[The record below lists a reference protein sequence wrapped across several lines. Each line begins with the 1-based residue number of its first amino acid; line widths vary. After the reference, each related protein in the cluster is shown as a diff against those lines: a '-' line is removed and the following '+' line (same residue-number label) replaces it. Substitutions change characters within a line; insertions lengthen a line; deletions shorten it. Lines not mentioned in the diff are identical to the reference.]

1 MSVGHISMGLPIETQ
16 KRRNSEMSTMLTIP
30 KLEMSMSEGTLAE
43 WKVEDGATVA
53 EGDVIYVLETDKT
66 ARDIEA
72 PAAGKLV
79 IKAAAGETYD
89 CGTEI
94 GEIV

>member
-1 MSVGHISMGLPIETQ
+1 MAT
-16 KRRNSEMSTMLTIP
+16 TLTIP
-30 KLEMSMSEGTLAE
+30 KLEMSMQEGTLAE
-43 WKVEDGATVA
+43 WKVEDGAEVK
-53 EGDVIYVLETDKT
+53 EGEVIYVLETDKT

-72 PAAGKLV
+72 PASGKLV
-79 IKAAAGETYD
+79 IKAPAGELYD

>member
-1 MSVGHISMGLPIETQ
+1 
-16 KRRNSEMSTMLTIP
+16 MSTVLTIP
-30 KLEMSMSEGTLAE
+30 KLEMSMVEGTLAE
-43 WKVEDGATVA
+43 WKVADGAAVN

-72 PAAGKLV
+72 PASGTLT

-89 CGTEI
+89 VGTEI
-94 GEIV
+94 GEIA

>member
-1 MSVGHISMGLPIETQ
+1 MAT
-16 KRRNSEMSTMLTIP
+16 TLTIP

-43 WKVEDGATVA
+43 WKVADGAAVK

-72 PAAGKLV
+72 PTSGTLT
-79 IKAAAGETYD
+79 IKAEPGETYD
-89 CGTEI
+89 VGTEI
-94 GEIV
+94 GEIG

>member
-1 MSVGHISMGLPIETQ
+1 
-16 KRRNSEMSTMLTIP
+16 MSTILTIP

-43 WKVEDGATVA
+43 WKVDDGATVQ

-72 PAAGKLV
+72 PASGTL
-79 IKAAAGETYD
+79 IRKAAEGETYA

-94 GEIV
+94 GEIA

>member
-1 MSVGHISMGLPIETQ
+1 
-16 KRRNSEMSTMLTIP
+16 MSTTLTIP

-43 WKVEDGATVA
+43 WKVEDGAVVN
-53 EGDVIYVLETDKT
+53 EGDVIYVLETNKT

-72 PAAGKLV
+72 PAAGTLV
-79 IKAAAGETYD
+79 HKVPAGETYD
-89 CGTEI
+89 VGTEI

>member
-1 MSVGHISMGLPIETQ
+1 
-16 KRRNSEMSTMLTIP
+16 MSTTLTIP

-43 WKVEDGATVA
+43 WKVEDGATVK

-72 PAAGKLV
+72 PASGVLTQKV
-79 IKAAAGETYD
+79 AAGETYE

-94 GEIV
+94 GEIS

>member
-1 MSVGHISMGLPIETQ
+1 L
-16 KRRNSEMSTMLTIP
+16 STILTIP

-43 WKVEDGATVA
+43 WKVQSGSPVT

-72 PAAGKLV
+72 PASGVLTHFAEE
-79 IKAAAGETYD
+79 GETYEV
-89 CGTEI
+89 GTEI
-94 GEIV
+94 GEIA

>member
-1 MSVGHISMGLPIETQ
+1 
-16 KRRNSEMSTMLTIP
+16 MSTTLTIP

-43 WKVEDGATVA
+43 WCVADGAEVK
-53 EGDVIYVLETDKT
+53 EGDVIYILETNKT
-66 ARDIEA
+66 SRDIEA
-72 PAAGKLV
+72 PASGKLV
-79 IKAAAGETYD
+79 IKAEAGETYD

>member
-1 MSVGHISMGLPIETQ
+1 
-16 KRRNSEMSTMLTIP
+16 MSTILTLP

-43 WKVEDGATVA
+43 WKVEDGATVN
-53 EGDVIYVLETDKT
+53 EGEVIYVLETDKT

-72 PAAGKLV
+72 PVAGKLLH
-79 IKAAAGETYD
+79 KAPAGETYD
-89 CGTEI
+89 VGTEI

>member
-1 MSVGHISMGLPIETQ
+1 
-16 KRRNSEMSTMLTIP
+16 MSTILTIP

-43 WKVEDGATVA
+43 WKVENGATVS
-53 EGDVIYVLETDKT
+53 EGDVIYILETDKT

-72 PAAGKLV
+72 PASGKLV
-79 IKAAAGETYD
+79 QTASAGETYD

>member
-1 MSVGHISMGLPIETQ
+1 
-16 KRRNSEMSTMLTIP
+16 MSTTLTLP

-43 WKVEDGATVA
+43 WLVADGAEVK
-53 EGDVIYVLETDKT
+53 EGDVIYLLETNK
-66 ARDIEA
+66 ASREIEA
-72 PAAGKLV
+72 PASGKL
-79 IKAAAGETYD
+79 IHKAEAGETYD

>member
-1 MSVGHISMGLPIETQ
+1 MAT
-16 KRRNSEMSTMLTIP
+16 TLTLP

-43 WKVEDGATVA
+43 WKVEDGATVK
-53 EGDVIYVLETDKT
+53 EGDVIYVLETNKT

-72 PAAGKLV
+72 PASGTLV
-79 IKAAAGETYD
+79 HKAASGETYD
-89 CGTEI
+89 VGTEI

>member
-1 MSVGHISMGLPIETQ
+1 
-16 KRRNSEMSTMLTIP
+16 MSTTLTIP

-43 WKVEDGATVA
+43 WKVEDGATVN

-72 PAAGKLV
+72 PTSGKL
-79 IKAAAGETYD
+79 IQKAAAGELYD
-89 CGTEI
+89 VGTEI